1 MKRILFTSLL
11 PKDLSRNEVFCV
23 TDQINSLKELGYEV
37 DVILASAHDSSLK
50 ELKKV
55 LPGNT
60 RTLVFSAEDSTKF
73 LKLNPE
79 ASWQTRRF
87 EIIPGKDLLRNEGN
101 LYDGDLTFYTDSDQ
115 WTSKDSLK
123 ACIEQMDKNPKID
136 VVRIPVGFREPGGR
150 DGCGPQRLSTQTYSF
165 SLYFVKPVLLGMAGT
180 MIESS
185 NLIKAK
191 TGLGELYAPD
201 NTFFYRLVKLGAVV
215 KDYNMGYTKH
225 YVTDKEYWQVKNSH
239 VSYIGGTPKRQ
250 STFLQSL
257 SI

>member
-11 PKDLSRNEVFCV
+11 PKDLNRNEVFCV

-37 DVILASAHDSSLK
+37 DITLASAHESSLE

-55 LPGNT
+55 LPSNT
-60 RTLVFSAEDSTKF
+60 KTVVFSAEDPTTF

-79 ASWQTRRF
+79 VAWQARRF
-87 EIIPGKDLLRNEGN
+87 EIIPGKDLLRTEGN

-115 WTSKDSLK
+115 WTSKDTLK
-123 ACIEQMDKNPKID
+123 DCIEEMRDNSKID
-136 VVRIPVGFREPGGR
+136 LIRIPVGFREPGGR

-165 SLYFVKPVLLGMAGT
+165 SLYFVKPILLGMAGT

-201 NTFFYRLVKLGAVV
+201 NTYFYRLVKIGAIV
-215 KDYNMGYTKH
+215 KDYSMGYTKH
-225 YVTDKEYWQVKNSH
+225 YVTDKEYWRVKNGH
-239 VSYIGGTPKRQ
+239 VDYIGGQPKKQ